1 MGRTTY
7 KTAPKAGLYTRLSVD
22 DGITDRESN
31 SITSQK
37 QMLMQYA
44 QYHGIEV
51 AETYVDDGYSGTNY
65 DRPAFRQLIEDIQDG
80 EVSTLITK
88 DLSRLG
94 RNYLETGTYIEVFFP
109 NHNVRYIAINDGV
122 DSIDNAQM
130 DITPFRNIIN
140 EMYAKDTSRKIKSA
154 LHARR
159 MQGKYMATTAPFGY
173 QKDEKDHNHLVI
185 DEVTAPVV
193 ELIFSIAEEGVGLH
207 TICNRLRKAKVIKP
221 SFYKKEMFERYTD
234 EEKMYDWDTAYV
246 SKILHDP
253 VYAGNLTVA
262 ERPTKTMRSK
272 KRQYIP
278 YAEREV
284 IYGTHEPII
293 EQSRWNTVQKILE
306 SRPPVIGESS
316 SGYDNIFRGIIKCA
330 DCGSAMLA
338 KVEQKRK
345 RNNVLDKTFYCCTKY
360 RKFGKEGCSSHTIEA
375 RTVHEVV
382 LADIQKHAGQA
393 LTDRKAMVTE
403 IAERLNL
410 QISADKEQQKKE
422 LRQCKQRVSEI
433 ENLYAKLYEDL
444 TRELLTEKRFQM
456 LSARFDSEQEEL
468 TAKIKELE
476 KSAIADKEQL
486 SSIEQ
491 FAEQISGYAGITEL
505 NFKIINQLIEKILV
519 SEPVEVDGQKIQRL
533 TIHYKFIGALE
544 TLE

>member
-1 MGRTTY
+1 MKRA
-7 KTAPKAGLYTRLSVD
+7 KLNNDKITALYCRLSKD
-22 DGITDRESN
+22 DGTNNESM
-31 SITSQK
+31 SISTQK
-37 QMLMQYA
+37 TMLKDYA
-44 QYHGIEV
+44 KRNGFLNCQF
-51 AETYVDDGYSGTNY
+51 YVDDGYSGTNY

-207 TICNRLRKAKVIKP
+207 TICNRLRKAKVLKP
-221 SFYKKEMFERYTD
+221 SFYKKELFERFMD

-246 SKILHDP
+246 SQILHNP

-262 ERPTKTMRSK
+262 DKPTKTMRSK

-278 YAEREV
+278 YAEREI

-293 EQSRWNTVQKILE
+293 EQNRWNNVQKILQ

-410 QISADKEQQKKE
+410 QLSADKEQQKKE

-444 TRELLTEKRFQM
+444 TRELITEKRFQM
-456 LSARFDSEQEEL
+456 LSARYDSEQEEL
-468 TAKIKELE
+468 TSKIKELE

-486 SSIEQ
+486 SSIEH

-519 SEPVEVDGQKIQRL
+519 SEPVEIDGQKIQRL

>member
-1 MGRTTY
+1 MKRA
-7 KTAPKAGLYTRLSVD
+7 KLNNDKITALYCRLSKD
-22 DGITDRESN
+22 DGTNNESM
-31 SITSQK
+31 SISTQK
-37 QMLMQYA
+37 TMLKDYA
-44 QYHGIEV
+44 KRNGFLNCQF
-51 AETYVDDGYSGTNY
+51 YVDDGYSGTNY

-109 NHNVRYIAINDGV
+109 NHNVRYITINEGV

-154 LHARR
+154 LHARK

-185 DEVTAPVV
+185 DEVTAPIV

-316 SGYDNIFRGIIKCA
+316 SGYDNIFRGVIKCA

-393 LTDRKAMVTE
+393 LADRKAMVTE

-410 QISADKEQQKKE
+410 QLSADKEQQKKE

-444 TRELLTEKRFQM
+444 TRELITEKRFQM

-486 SSIEQ
+486 SSIEH

>member
-1 MGRTTY
+1 MKRA
-7 KTAPKAGLYTRLSVD
+7 KLNNDKITALYCRLSKD
-22 DGITDRESN
+22 DGTNNESM
-31 SITSQK
+31 SISTQK
-37 QMLMQYA
+37 TMLKDYA
-44 QYHGIEV
+44 KRNGFLNCQF
-51 AETYVDDGYSGTNY
+51 YVDDGYSGTNY

-109 NHNVRYIAINDGV
+109 NHSVRYIAINDGV

-207 TICNRLRKAKVIKP
+207 TICNRLRKAKVMKP
-221 SFYKKEMFERYTD
+221 SFYKKELFERFMD

-246 SKILHDP
+246 SQILHNP

-262 ERPTKTMRSK
+262 DKPTKTMRSK

-278 YAEREV
+278 YAEREI

-293 EQSRWNTVQKILE
+293 EQSRWNTVQKILQ

-345 RNNVLDKTFYCCTKY
+345 RNNVIDKTFYCCTKY

-410 QISADKEQQKKE
+410 QLSADKEQQKKE

-444 TRELLTEKRFQM
+444 TRELITEKRFQM
-456 LSARFDSEQEEL
+456 LSARYDSEQEEL
-468 TAKIKELE
+468 TARIKELE

-519 SEPVEVDGQKIQRL
+519 SEPVEIDGQKIQRL

>member
-1 MGRTTY
+1 MKRA
-7 KTAPKAGLYTRLSVD
+7 KLNNDKITALYCRLSKD
-22 DGITDRESN
+22 DGTNNESM
-31 SITSQK
+31 SISTQK
-37 QMLMQYA
+37 TMLKDYA
-44 QYHGIEV
+44 KRNGFLNCQF
-51 AETYVDDGYSGTNY
+51 YVDDGYSGTNY

-185 DEVTAPVV
+185 DEVTAPIV

-316 SGYDNIFRGIIKCA
+316 SGYDNIFRGVIKCA

-393 LTDRKAMVTE
+393 LADRKAMVTE

-410 QISADKEQQKKE
+410 QLSADKEQQKKE

-444 TRELLTEKRFQM
+444 TRELITEKRFQM

-486 SSIEQ
+486 SSIEH

>member
-1 MGRTTY
+1 MKRA
-7 KTAPKAGLYTRLSVD
+7 KLNNDKITALYCRLSKD
-22 DGITDRESN
+22 DGTNNESM
-31 SITSQK
+31 SISTQK
-37 QMLMQYA
+37 TMLKDYA
-44 QYHGIEV
+44 KRNGFLNCQF
-51 AETYVDDGYSGTNY
+51 YVDDGYSGTNY

-207 TICNRLRKAKVIKP
+207 TICNRLRKAKVLKP
-221 SFYKKEMFERYTD
+221 SFYKKELFERFMD

-246 SKILHDP
+246 SQILHNP

-262 ERPTKTMRSK
+262 DKPTKTMRSK

-278 YAEREV
+278 FAEREV

-293 EQSRWNTVQKILE
+293 EQNRWNNVQKILQ

-410 QISADKEQQKKE
+410 QLSADKEQQKKE

-444 TRELLTEKRFQM
+444 TRELITEKRFQM
-456 LSARFDSEQEEL
+456 LSARYDSEQEEL

>member
-1 MGRTTY
+1 MKRA
-7 KTAPKAGLYTRLSVD
+7 KLNNDKITALYCRLSKD
-22 DGITDRESN
+22 DGTNNESM
-31 SITSQK
+31 SISTQK
-37 QMLMQYA
+37 TMLKDYA
-44 QYHGIEV
+44 KRNGFLNCQF
-51 AETYVDDGYSGTNY
+51 YVDDGYSGTNY

-154 LHARR
+154 LHARK

-185 DEVTAPVV
+185 DEVTAPIV

-293 EQSRWNTVQKILE
+293 EQNRWNTIQKILE

-410 QISADKEQQKKE
+410 QLSADKEQQKKE

>member
-1 MGRTTY
+1 MKRA
-7 KTAPKAGLYTRLSVD
+7 KLNSDKITALYCRLSKD
-22 DGITDRESN
+22 DGTNNESM
-31 SITSQK
+31 SIGTQK
-37 QMLMQYA
+37 TMLKEYA
-44 QYHGIEV
+44 KRNGFLNCQF
-51 AETYVDDGYSGTNY
+51 YVDDGYSGTNY
-65 DRPAFRQLIEDIQDG
+65 DRPAFQQLIEDIRNG
-80 EVSTLITK
+80 EISTLITK

-109 NHNVRYIAINDGV
+109 NHNVRYIAVNDGV
-122 DSIDNAQM
+122 DSIDNTQM

-154 LHARR
+154 LHARK

-207 TICNRLRKAKVIKP
+207 TICIRLRKAKVLKP
-221 SFYKKEMFERYTD
+221 SFYKKELFERFMD

-246 SKILHDP
+246 SQILHNP

-262 ERPTKTMRSK
+262 DKPTKTMRSK

-278 YAEREV
+278 FAEREV

-293 EQSRWNTVQKILE
+293 EQNRWNNVQKILQ

-360 RKFGKEGCSSHTIEA
+360 RKFGKDGCSSHNIEA

-393 LTDRKAMVTE
+393 LTDRKAMVTD

-410 QISADKEQQKKE
+410 QLSADREQQKKE

-456 LSARFDSEQEEL
+456 LSARYDSEQEEL

-519 SEPVEVDGQKIQRL
+519 SEPVEIDGQKIQRL

>member
-1 MGRTTY
+1 MKRA
-7 KTAPKAGLYTRLSVD
+7 KLNNDKITALYCRLSKD
-22 DGITDRESN
+22 DGTNNESM
-31 SITSQK
+31 SISTQK
-37 QMLMQYA
+37 TMLKDYA
-44 QYHGIEV
+44 KRNGFLNCQF
-51 AETYVDDGYSGTNY
+51 YVDDGYSGTNY

-293 EQSRWNTVQKILE
+293 EQNRWNNVQKILE

-410 QISADKEQQKKE
+410 QMSADREQQKKE

-486 SSIEQ
+486 SSIEH

>member
-1 MGRTTY
+1 MKRA
-7 KTAPKAGLYTRLSVD
+7 KLNNDKITALYCRLSKD
-22 DGITDRESN
+22 DGTNNESM
-31 SITSQK
+31 SISTQK
-37 QMLMQYA
+37 TMLKDYA
-44 QYHGIEV
+44 KRNGFLNCQF
-51 AETYVDDGYSGTNY
+51 YVDDGYSGTNY

-207 TICNRLRKAKVIKP
+207 TICNRLRKAKVLKP
-221 SFYKKEMFERYTD
+221 SFYKKELFERFMD

-246 SKILHDP
+246 SQILHNP

-262 ERPTKTMRSK
+262 DKPTKTMRSK

-278 YAEREV
+278 FAEREV

-293 EQSRWNTVQKILE
+293 EQNRWNNVQKILQ

-316 SGYDNIFRGIIKCA
+316 SGYDNIFRGTIKCA

-410 QISADKEQQKKE
+410 QMSADREQQKKE

-456 LSARFDSEQEEL
+456 LSARYDSEQEEL

-476 KSAIADKEQL
+476 KSAIADREQL

>member
-1 MGRTTY
+1 MKRA
-7 KTAPKAGLYTRLSVD
+7 KLNNDKITALYCRLSKD
-22 DGITDRESN
+22 DGTNNESM
-31 SITSQK
+31 SISTQK
-37 QMLMQYA
+37 TMLKDYA
-44 QYHGIEV
+44 KRNGFLNCQF
-51 AETYVDDGYSGTNY
+51 YVDDGYSGTNY

-207 TICNRLRKAKVIKP
+207 TICNRLRKAKVLKP
-221 SFYKKEMFERYTD
+221 SFYKKELFERFMD

-246 SKILHDP
+246 SQILHNP

-262 ERPTKTMRSK
+262 DKPTKTMRSK

-278 YAEREV
+278 YAEREI

-293 EQSRWNTVQKILE
+293 EQNRWNNVQKILQ

-345 RNNVLDKTFYCCTKY
+345 RNNVIDKTFYCCTKY

-393 LTDRKAMVTE
+393 LTDRKAMITE

-410 QISADKEQQKKE
+410 QLSADKEQQKKE

-456 LSARFDSEQEEL
+456 LSARYDSEQEEL

-476 KSAIADKEQL
+476 KSAIADREQL
-486 SSIEQ
+486 SSIEH

>member
-1 MGRTTY
+1 MRFS
-7 KTAPKAGLYTRLSVD
+7 ALHQNDNSRD
-22 DGITDRESN
+22 DGTNNESM
-31 SITSQK
+31 SISTQK
-37 QMLMQYA
+37 TMLKDYA
-44 QYHGIEV
+44 KRNGFLNCQF
-51 AETYVDDGYSGTNY
+51 YVDDGYSGTNY

-109 NHNVRYIAINDGV
+109 NHNVRYIAVNDGV

-154 LHARR
+154 LHARK

-293 EQSRWNTVQKILE
+293 EQNRWNNVQKILE

-360 RKFGKEGCSSHTIEA
+360 RKFGKEGCSAHTIEA

-410 QISADKEQQKKE
+410 QMSADREQQKKE

-505 NFKIINQLIEKILV
+505 NYKIINQLIEKILV

>member
-1 MGRTTY
+1 MKRA
-7 KTAPKAGLYTRLSVD
+7 KLNNDKITALYCRLSKD
-22 DGITDRESN
+22 DGTNNESM
-31 SITSQK
+31 SISTQK
-37 QMLMQYA
+37 TMLKDYA
-44 QYHGIEV
+44 KRNGFLNCQF
-51 AETYVDDGYSGTNY
+51 YVDDGYSGTNY

-154 LHARR
+154 LHARK

-410 QISADKEQQKKE
+410 QMSADREQQKKE

-444 TRELLTEKRFQM
+444 TRELITEKRFQM

-468 TAKIKELE
+468 TARIKELE